1 MVFDIWVFGLGNL
14 HYGNNVSFMANM
26 IILLLDHATSPGHH
40 SLVPPARDAVAS
52 EFRNWGV
59 DREGSEPNYPRFLRP
74 LAKPGQN
81 LAKRVSMPSEEM
93 QWKNRCAKRSAKNM
107 KRKNNQVRSA
117 AITMHFV
124 WPMPKNVRRVFLN

>member
-14 HYGNNVSFMANM
+14 HYGNIVSFMANM
-26 IILLLDHATSPGHH
+26 VILLLDHATSPGHH
-40 SLVPPARDAVAS
+40 SLVPPARNAVAS

-59 DREGSEPNYPRFLRP
+59 DREGSELNYPRFLRP